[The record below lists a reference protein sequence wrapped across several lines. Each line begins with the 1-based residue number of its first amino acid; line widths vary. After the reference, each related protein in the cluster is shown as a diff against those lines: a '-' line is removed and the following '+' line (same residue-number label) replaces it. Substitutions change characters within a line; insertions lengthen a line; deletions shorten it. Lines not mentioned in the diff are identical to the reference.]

1 MHRGLRH
8 ASRACI
14 GGRGFRTSTKA
25 HQQQQ
30 QPSAGP
36 PPGPDPDAKSASSR
50 AITMMEQ
57 AMPRILAVAAT
68 AIVSTA
74 VVVYQTEKNTMKA
87 QNRFLRGKLEIA
99 EMDRNMDQIR
109 EEMATLKISS
119 KQGAMEEQEAERVSA
134 ELSRETGEESRVVA
148 ELKRVAGSL
157 EQMMGEQKR
166 LSAEVKRVRADSARQ
181 ERERARDAIIIEQV
195 RKSTEQLEAS
205 EQAESIRRLTEQRR
219 NADEQQRVKAEMMR
233 MNQAGEAM
241 QQAQAEQSSVVQTEL
256 RPVVEEQRRVRQL
269 ITTLDVEGKRVSS
282 LLEETF
288 TQQQALQQRM
298 AAADAAWKAK
308 EHVHKIATK
317 RTTDALVRIG
327 ETQVVT
333 ETRLQNIEKATE
345 GQMATMKVAIKR
357 TAETTQT
364 GLEEQE
370 RLNKIVLEL
379 QEKEQVNRAAF
390 TGALAH
396 TKAELAQMSSAQKR
410 LSADLEQANLYWQ
423 EQGQEHERV
432 VTDLHAA
439 LGRACVEHKV
449 MAQRTDTA
457 QNALLSLQSAQ
468 GTALQSMQTL
478 DKGEKERR
486 LDKLLRHFMILEKRK
501 RQIESSDLLPEDTKP
516 ENSAVAANYNMLFG
530 VNSES
535 KIPSGPFHLQEE
547 EEQPPHRNWK
557 SRVEVSTP
565 HI

>member
-157 EQMMGEQKR
+157 EQMTGEQKR